1 VLIALSL
8 GGLRNAECKVS
19 IELLFQEQRKKK
31 QKKSEPEVEGNKD
44 DIFGA
49 GPSQARRRTKEGY
62 AIYSEQEL
70 ELNKGGMTDLCPFD
84 CKCCY

>member
-1 VLIALSL
+1 MQA
-8 GGLRNAECKVS
+8 KK
-19 IELLFQEQRKKK
+19 EQKN
-31 QKKSEPEVEGNKD
+31 SETAVKGDKD

-49 GPSQARRRTKEGY
+49 GPSKIRRRTEEGY

-70 ELNKGGMTDLCPFD
+70 ELNKGGTTDLCPFD